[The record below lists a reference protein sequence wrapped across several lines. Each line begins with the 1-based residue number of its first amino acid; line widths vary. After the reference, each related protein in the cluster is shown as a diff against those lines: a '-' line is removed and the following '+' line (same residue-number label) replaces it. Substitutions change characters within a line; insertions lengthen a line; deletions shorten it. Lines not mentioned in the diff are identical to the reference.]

1 MKKPELSLVPNTTP
15 EKALERMKE
24 LTRRIIA
31 VPKSD
36 LPTKMKAKAKNQ
48 RKS

>member
-1 MKKPELSLVPNTTP
+1 MKKPEPSLAPDTTP

-31 VPKSD
+31 VPKAEVV
-36 LPTKMKAKAKNQ
+36 KGRRAKKK
-48 RKS
+48 RHP